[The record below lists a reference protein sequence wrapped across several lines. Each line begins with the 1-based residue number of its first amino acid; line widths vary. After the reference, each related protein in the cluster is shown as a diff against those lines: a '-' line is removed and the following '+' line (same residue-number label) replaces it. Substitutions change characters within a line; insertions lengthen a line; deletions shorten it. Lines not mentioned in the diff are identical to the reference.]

1 MPGTEVTFDT
11 VRNGVWLLHV
21 SPAVKFSRQPQT
33 IIPREAS
40 KLQQIDQFLRT
51 RSPFSLAPAAKISL
65 LHAIAAIEDA

>member
-40 KLQQIDQFLRT
+40 KLQQIDQFLRYPQPIQA
-51 RSPFSLAPAAKISL
+51 RSSLQNQPPPRYRC
-65 LHAIAAIEDA
+65 D